1 MLLPPHHPARFLR
14 RAFACL
20 ALVLGGCD
28 GPPASRSDGT
38 QVADL
43 SRLSAAPRAQADL
56 QRIAAM
62 DSALPAWKWSPSG
75 GGIALPGDPDSVLTW
90 VGEWSSGSLRDPHLF
105 VGMAPQPLRIWVNG
119 KLLHSWSDPDGNTTP
134 VDFRSHA
141 IDLCTHVWRLD
152 APNRVVVQVFPRGG
166 AGRLPNLS
174 LLDRREAVARVWR
187 GDLFNFVLPAIV
199 MVTGLF
205 LSVLFLVL
213 FFQLGRERWARVWFW
228 LTSALFAFSHANIV
242 FSSEEMPALLLW
254 KVSRVSLCLAAL
266 AIVHLQVVQAG
277 WDKASRRLLP
287 WTSTIGVLA
296 GALLLGARDHEAL
309 ETRFA
314 VCVGLILG
322 PSLCANLVLAV
333 RKFVLR
339 RDIAEA
345 WMLVGLLF
353 FAFAGFHDLV
363 VYLRG
368 TLPSGWWYPL
378 GFLVLDFCM
387 ALSVSHDLVAI
398 WGQNRQ
404 RSADLEFA
412 LHGQMEAK
420 ARAEEAV
427 RVRNRFLDQMA
438 HRFRTPLQ
446 GLSGAL
452 DLREEGGL
460 TSEVL
465 EGLEHHLRSH
475 LSHINDVIDRIDL
488 EADRIEVKPVA
499 FDLSDLVRTWRL
511 HPVFEGHGESLL
523 VLESRVRLRADRDR
537 IERVVR
543 TLFEYL
549 VDKERSCS
557 LHGRVL
563 VGEAGLEVALQAS
576 RPIRPLLAPSE
587 EHVDLSVALDLLT
600 PLGGRIAI
608 ERERD
613 VRLVFP
619 VEVLPEEEP
628 STFEEDAKPLVL
640 LAEDDR
646 VNARIL
652 LSLLGRTGCR
662 TVHALNGAEACEE
675 ALREP
680 PQLILMDVMM
690 PVMDGLEATRRI
702 REDYR
707 LRHIPV
713 IGVTAHGNSAE
724 CLAAGMDEMLAK
736 PVRAEQI
743 RDLVSRYCP
752 APT

>member
-1 MLLPPHHPARFLR
+1 MESSSPP
-14 RAFACL
+14 
-20 ALVLGGCD
+20 
-28 GPPASRSDGT
+28 
-38 QVADL
+38 
-43 SRLSAAPRAQADL
+43 RLSVAPRAQAEI
-56 QRIAAM
+56 QRLAAM
-62 DSALPAWKWSPSG
+62 DSALPAWKTSPSG
-75 GGIALPGDPDSVLTW
+75 GGIGLPGDPDSVLTW
-90 VGEWSSGSLRDPHLF
+90 VREWDSVPVGDPHLF

-119 KLLHSWSDPDGNTTP
+119 KQVHTWSDPDANTSP

-141 IDLCTHVWRLD
+141 IRLCTHVWQHD
-152 APNRVVVQVFPRGG
+152 APNRIVVQVFPVGG
-166 AGRLPNLS
+166 VGRLPNLA
-174 LLDRREAVARVWR
+174 LLDRRDAVAWVWR
-187 GDLFNFVLPAIV
+187 SDLFNFVLPAIV

-205 LSVLFLVL
+205 LSVLFLIL

-266 AIVHLQVVQAG
+266 AIVHLQLVQAG

-287 WTSTIGVLA
+287 WTTSIGLLA
-296 GALLLGARDHEAL
+296 GILLLAARDHQAM

-322 PSLCANLVLAV
+322 PSLCTNLVLAV
-333 RKFVLR
+333 RNFLRR

-345 WMLVGLLF
+345 WMLVGLVF
-353 FAFAGFHDLV
+353 FAIAGFHDLV
-363 VYLRG
+363 VYLSG
-368 TLPSGWWYPL
+368 SLPVVWLYPL
-378 GFLVLDFCM
+378 GFLALDFCM

-412 LHGQMEAK
+412 LHGQLQAK
-420 ARAEEAV
+420 ARAEEAM
-427 RVRNRFLDQMA
+427 RTRNRFLDQMA

-452 DLREEGGL
+452 ELRDGGGL
-460 TSEVL
+460 TPEVL
-465 EGLEHHLRSH
+465 AGLENHLRSH
-475 LSHINDVIDRIDL
+475 VSHINDVIDRIDL
-488 EADRIEVKPVA
+488 EAGRIEIKPVV
-499 FDLSDLVRTWRL
+499 FDLVDLVGTWRL
-511 HPVFEGHGESLL
+511 HPVFEGRGDSLL

-543 TLFEYL
+543 TLLEYL
-549 VDKERSCS
+549 VDKDRSCS

-563 VGEAGLEVALQAS
+563 VGDKGLEVEIQAS
-576 RPIRPLLAPSE
+576 RTIRPLLDPSE
-587 EHVDLSVALDLLT
+587 EHVDLSVALDLLA
-600 PLGGRIAI
+600 PLGGKMSI

-613 VRLVFP
+613 LRLVFP

-628 STFEEDAKPLVL
+628 SAFEEDARPLVL

-662 TVHALNGAEACEE
+662 TVHALDGAQACEE
-675 ALREP
+675 ALRETP
-680 PQLILMDVMM
+680 ALILMDVMM

-702 REDYR
+702 REDIR

-713 IGVTAHGNSAE
+713 IGVTAHGNSAD